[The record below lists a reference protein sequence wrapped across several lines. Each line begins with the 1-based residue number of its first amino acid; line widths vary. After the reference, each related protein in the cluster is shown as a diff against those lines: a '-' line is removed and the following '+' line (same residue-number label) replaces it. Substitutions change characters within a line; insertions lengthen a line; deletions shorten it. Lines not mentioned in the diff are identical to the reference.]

1 MNDELKKAA
10 AKIAKCLALAASDNP
25 AEAEAAKRQAEAL
38 MKKYNLNGEQVAA
51 AQVNEQS
58 AKTGGKSR
66 PPLYLCQLAG
76 IIADAFG
83 CEAIAQQGNE
93 WLKSRVTFVGLGIKP
108 ELAGYTFDVLRRTL
122 NKDRTAYQATLKR
135 YKRENKIRMADLF
148 CQAWLGRISQQVREF
163 AGSDQERQAIEAYKA
178 QRWGDSLNTDQRAG
192 AKPEKNNDWDALD
205 KGHRAARD
213 VSLHKPVQSK
223 RRNLINHFGE

>member
-38 MKKYNLNGEQVAA
+38 MKRYNLNGEQVAA
-51 AQVNEQS
+51 AQVSEQS
-58 AKTGGKSR
+58 AKTGGQTR
-66 PPLYLCQLAG
+66 PPLHLCQLAG

-83 CEAIAQQGNE
+83 CEAIASPGWGYKE
-93 WLKSRVTFVGLGIKP
+93 SRMIFIGLGCKP
-108 ELAGYTFDVLRRTL
+108 ELAGYTFDVLRRQL

-148 CQAWLGRISQQVREF
+148 CQAWLSRIAKQVREF
-163 AGSDQERQAIEAYKA
+163 AGSDQERQAITAYKA
-178 QRWGDSLNTDQRAG
+178 QRWGDSLKTDQRAG

-205 KGHRAARD
+205 KGHQAARD

-223 RRNLINHFGE
+223 RGSLLGQQP

>member
-51 AQVNEQS
+51 AQVSEQH
-58 AKTGGKSR
+58 AKTGGKNR
-66 PPLYLCQLAG
+66 PPQYLSRLAL
-76 IIADAFG
+76 IVANAFA
-83 CEAIAQQGNE
+83 CEAIASPGWGYKE
-93 WLKSRVTFVGLGIKP
+93 SCMIFIGLGCKP
-108 ELAGYTFDVLRRTL
+108 ELACYTFDVLRRQL

-148 CQAWLGRISQQVREF
+148 CQAWLSRIYKQVREF
-163 AGSDQERQAIEAYKA
+163 AGSDQERQAVEAYKA
-178 QRWGDSLNTDQRAG
+178 QRWGDSLETDLRAG
-192 AKPEKNNDWDALD
+192 AKPEKSNDWDAID
-205 KGHRAARD
+205 KGHQAAQD

-223 RRNLINHFGE
+223 RRAMLAQQS